1 MKENEFPVLKIEKID
16 WDKDHDDIEK
26 LPKEVEVRWN
36 TKEWKMDEVSDWLGV
51 KFDWIFDSL
60 SIKRVGVHGSTA
72 VAVALVVAATAMP
85 LSIIFYW
92 VFHFTIFNSSCP
104 YYPVSTA

>member
-36 TKEWKMDEVSDWLGV
+36 TKEWKMDEVSD
-51 KFDWIFDSL
+51 
-60 SIKRVGVHGSTA
+60 
-72 VAVALVVAATAMP
+72 
-85 LSIIFYW
+85 
-92 VFHFTIFNSSCP
+92 
-104 YYPVSTA
+104 